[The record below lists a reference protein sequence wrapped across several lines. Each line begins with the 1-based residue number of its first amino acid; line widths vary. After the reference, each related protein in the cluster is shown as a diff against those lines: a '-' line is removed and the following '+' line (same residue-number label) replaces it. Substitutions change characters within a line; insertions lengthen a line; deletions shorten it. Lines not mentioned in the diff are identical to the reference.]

1 MTRIDKTKVRKIGNS
16 LGIII
21 PHRIID
27 AYNLH
32 EGDLMGI
39 KMDSNCGGMNL
50 GYFEGMS
57 EHTIEEQVELQEFF
71 NKCKEKA
78 SKLYGNNKKKDDE

>member
-21 PHRIID
+21 PHRIVD

-32 EGDLMGI
+32 KGDLMGI

-57 EHTIEEQVELQEFF
+57 EQTIEEQVDRQEIF
-71 NKCKEKA
+71 NQWKKEAKEF
-78 SKLYGNNKKKDDE
+78 YNKRNEHK